1 MERNRRIKKKI
12 WILIPILLILGGCI
26 YYVSGL
32 RLTQINVIGNR
43 VYSDQEMQDLVFD
56 RDWKKNTLF
65 LFLNEKL
72 GTQKQIPF
80 VDHYEVS
87 ILNPSGCEIMVYEKG
102 IIGCFRYMGS
112 YMYFDRDGIVV
123 ENSFNY
129 LSGTP
134 IVEGLDFKQVVLY
147 EPLPVDSSVFQNIL
161 SLSNL
166 LKKYS
171 INADKMLYES
181 DLDVVLYLGNVR
193 VRLGNASNLEE
204 KINCLSG
211 MQSGLQGLSG
221 VLYLDS
227 YDPDG
232 SNTTFVFKKD

>member
-1 MERNRRIKKKI
+1 
-12 WILIPILLILGGCI
+12 
-26 YYVSGL
+26 
-32 RLTQINVIGNR
+32 
-43 VYSDQEMQDLVFD
+43 
-56 RDWKKNTLF
+56 
-65 LFLNEKL
+65 
-72 GTQKQIPF
+72 
-80 VDHYEVS
+80 
-87 ILNPSGCEIMVYEKG
+87 
-102 IIGCFRYMGS
+102 MGS

-123 ENSFNY
+123 ENSFDY

>member
-56 RDWKKNTLF
+56 RDWKKNTL
-65 LFLNEKL
+65 LSFLNEKL

-87 ILNPSGCEIMVYEKG
+87 ILNPSGCEIMVY
-102 IIGCFRYMGS
+102 
-112 YMYFDRDGIVV
+112 
-123 ENSFNY
+123 
-129 LSGTP
+129 
-134 IVEGLDFKQVVLY
+134 EGLDFKQVVLY